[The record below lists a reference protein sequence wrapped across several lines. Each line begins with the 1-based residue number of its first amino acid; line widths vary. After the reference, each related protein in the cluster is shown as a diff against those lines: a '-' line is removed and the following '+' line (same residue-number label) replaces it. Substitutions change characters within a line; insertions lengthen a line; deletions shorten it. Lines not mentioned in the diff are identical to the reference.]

1 MLKSPKNLGIIHFIG
16 IGGIGMSGIAEIL
29 FQSGY
34 QVQGS
39 DLNKSNNTTRLE
51 NLGIKIYIGQK
62 KSNIVNAKIIVVS
75 TAISETNEEFLAAKK
90 LFLPI
95 VHRSEMLGEL
105 MRLKQSIAVAGT
117 HGKTT
122 TTSLIAKMIEENGM
136 DPTIINGGIISSL
149 NSNARLGNGEWMVVE
164 ADESDGS
171 FAKLNPTAAIITNI
185 DLEHLD
191 YHKTEE
197 NLEIAFF
204 NFVSSIPFYGFVC
217 LCIDNPR
224 TQKLISKLEN
234 KKVITYG
241 MSANADIRA
250 TNISYKNN
258 KMIFSLNIT
267 NNKKFEK
274 IVYEIEFS
282 MIGIH
287 NIQNALATIATG
299 IELKIPLAKIKKT
312 LKNFT
317 GVQRRF
323 QKVGNFKNTIIIDD
337 YGHHPVEINSALAAA
352 RLLAP
357 ENKIFTVFQP
367 HRYSRL
373 RDLFDE
379 FCRSF
384 NDADIV
390 LLLDVYSAGEKP
402 IKNFE
407 SSNLEH
413 GLTNY
418 GHKNVLYLR
427 DQNHLAKALIKLIQ
441 PNDLII
447 CLGAGSI
454 TKIANNLEN
463 ELKNENEYIQ
473 I

>member
-1 MLKSPKNLGIIHFIG
+1 M
-16 IGGIGMSGIAEIL
+16 
-29 FQSGY
+29 
-34 QVQGS
+34 
-39 DLNKSNNTTRLE
+39 
-51 NLGIKIYIGQK
+51 
-62 KSNIVNAKIIVVS
+62 
-75 TAISETNEEFLAAKK
+75 
-90 LFLPI
+90 FLPI

-105 MRLKQSIAVAGT
+105 MRLKQSVAIAGT

-149 NSNARLGNGEWMVVE
+149 DSNARLGNGEWMVVE

-191 YHKTEE
+191 YHKTED
-197 NLEIAFF
+197 NLENAFF
-204 NFVSSIPFYGFVC
+204 NFVSTIPFYGFVC

-224 TQKLISKLEN
+224 TQKLMSKLEN

-250 TNISYKNN
+250 TNVLYKKN
-258 KMIFSLNIT
+258 KMYFSLNIT
-267 NNKKFEK
+267 NNKEYESK
-274 IVYEIEFS
+274 VYEIEFS
-282 MIGIH
+282 MIGNH

-299 IELKIPLAKIKKT
+299 IELKIPLTKIKKT

-323 QKVGNFKNTIIIDD
+323 QKVGNFKNTTIIDD

-357 ENKIFTVFQP
+357 ENRIISVFQP

-373 RDLFDE
+373 RDLFHE

-384 NDADIV
+384 NDADHVI
-390 LLLDVYSAGEKP
+390 LLDVYAAGERP
-402 IKNFE
+402 INNFE
-407 SSNLEH
+407 SINLES
-413 GLTNY
+413 GLANY
-418 GHKNVLYLR
+418 GHKNVLYIK
-427 DQNHLAKALIKLIQ
+427 DQNLLAKTLIKLIQ
-441 PNDLII
+441 PYDLII

-454 TKIANNLEN
+454 TKIANNLEE
-463 ELKNENEYIQ
+463 ELKNEDKHI
-473 I
+473 

>member
-1 MLKSPKNLGIIHFIG
+1 MLKSPENLGIIHFIG

-34 QVQGS
+34 HVQGS
-39 DLNKSNNTTRLE
+39 DLKQSNNTNRLE
-51 NLGIKIYIGQK
+51 KLGIKVYIGQK
-62 KSNIVNAKIIVVS
+62 KSNIIDAKIIVVS
-75 TAISETNEEFLAAKK
+75 TAISEKNEEFIAAKK
-90 LFLPI
+90 MFLPI

-105 MRLKQSIAVAGT
+105 MRLKQSIAIAGT

-191 YHKTEE
+191 YHKNED
-197 NLEIAFF
+197 NLENAFY

-224 TQKLISKLEN
+224 TQRLISKLEN

-250 TNISYKNN
+250 TNIYYKNN
-258 KMIFSLNIT
+258 KMNFSLNIK
-267 NNKKFEK
+267 NNKEFEEN
-274 IVYEIEFS
+274 VYKIEFS
-282 MIGIH
+282 MIGMH

-299 IELKIPLAKIKKT
+299 IELKIPLTKIKNT

-317 GVQRRF
+317 GVERRF
-323 QKVGNFKNTIIIDD
+323 QKVGNFKNTTIIDD
-337 YGHHPVEINSALAAA
+337 YGHHPVEINSALSAA
-352 RLLAP
+352 RFLAP
-357 ENKIFTVFQP
+357 ESKIIAIFQP

-373 RDLFDE
+373 KDLFDD
-379 FCRSF
+379 FCSCF
-384 NDADIV
+384 NKADHV
-390 LLLDVYSAGEKP
+390 LLLDVYAAGEKS
-402 IKNFE
+402 IKKFE
-407 SSNLEH
+407 SINLEK
-413 GLTNY
+413 GLADY
-418 GHKNVLYLR
+418 GHKNVLYI
-427 DQNHLAKALIKLIQ
+427 QNQKLLAKNLLKLIQ

-454 TKIANNLEN
+454 TKIANSLEE
-463 ELKNENEYIQ
+463 ELKNEDKHI
-473 I
+473 

>member
-1 MLKSPKNLGIIHFIG
+1 MLKSPENLGIIHFIG

-34 QVQGS
+34 HVQGS
-39 DLNKSNNTTRLE
+39 DLKQSNNTNRLE
-51 NLGIKIYIGQK
+51 KLGIKVFIGQK
-62 KSNIVNAKIIVVS
+62 KSNIIDAKIIVVS
-75 TAISETNEEFLAAKK
+75 TAISEKNEEFIAAKK
-90 LFLPI
+90 MFLPI

-105 MRLKQSIAVAGT
+105 MRLKQSIAIAGT

-122 TTSLIAKMIEENGM
+122 TTSLIAKMIEDNGM

-149 NSNARLGNGEWMVVE
+149 HSNARLGNGEWMVVE

-171 FAKLNPTAAIITNI
+171 FSKLNPTAAIITNI

-191 YHKTEE
+191 YHKNED
-197 NLEIAFF
+197 NLENAFY

-224 TQKLISKLEN
+224 TQRLISKLEN

-250 TNISYKNN
+250 TNIYYENN
-258 KMIFSLNIT
+258 KMNFSLNIK
-267 NNKKFEK
+267 NNKEFKEN
-274 IVYEIEFS
+274 VYKIEFS
-282 MIGIH
+282 MIGMH

-299 IELKIPLAKIKKT
+299 IELKIPLTKIKNT

-317 GVQRRF
+317 GVERRF
-323 QKVGNFKNTIIIDD
+323 QKVGNFKNTTIIDD
-337 YGHHPVEINSALAAA
+337 YGHHPVEINSALSAA
-352 RLLAP
+352 RFLAP
-357 ENKIFTVFQP
+357 ENKIIAIFQP

-373 RDLFDE
+373 KDLFDD
-379 FCRSF
+379 FCSCF
-384 NDADIV
+384 NKADHV
-390 LLLDVYSAGEKP
+390 FLLDVYAAGEKS
-402 IKNFE
+402 IKKFE
-407 SSNLEH
+407 SINLEK
-413 GLTNY
+413 GLADY
-418 GHKNVLYLR
+418 GHKNVLYI
-427 DQNHLAKALIKLIQ
+427 QNQNLLAKNLLKLIQ

-454 TKIANNLEN
+454 TKIANSLEE
-463 ELKNENEYIQ
+463 ELKNEDKHI
-473 I
+473 

>member
-1 MLKSPKNLGIIHFIG
+1 MLKSPENLGIIHFIG

-34 QVQGS
+34 HVQGS
-39 DLNKSNNTTRLE
+39 DLKQSNNTNRLE
-51 NLGIKIYIGQK
+51 KLGIKVFIGQK
-62 KSNIVNAKIIVVS
+62 KSNIIDAKIIVVS
-75 TAISETNEEFLAAKK
+75 TAISEKNEEFIAAKK
-90 LFLPI
+90 MFLPI

-105 MRLKQSIAVAGT
+105 MRLKQSIAIAGT

-122 TTSLIAKMIEENGM
+122 TTSLIAKMIEDNGM

-171 FAKLNPTAAIITNI
+171 FSKLNPTAAIITNI

-191 YHKTEE
+191 YHKNED
-197 NLEIAFF
+197 NLENAFY

-224 TQKLISKLEN
+224 TQRLISKLEN

-250 TNISYKNN
+250 TNIYYKNN
-258 KMIFSLNIT
+258 KMNFSLNIK
-267 NNKKFEK
+267 NNKEFKEN
-274 IVYEIEFS
+274 VYKIEFS
-282 MIGIH
+282 MIGMH

-299 IELKIPLAKIKKT
+299 IELKIPLTKIKNT

-317 GVQRRF
+317 GVERRF
-323 QKVGNFKNTIIIDD
+323 QKVGNFKNTTIIDD
-337 YGHHPVEINSALAAA
+337 YGHHPVEINSALSAA
-352 RLLAP
+352 RFLAP
-357 ENKIFTVFQP
+357 ESKIIAIFQP

-373 RDLFDE
+373 KDLFDD
-379 FCRSF
+379 FCSCF
-384 NDADIV
+384 NKADHV
-390 LLLDVYSAGEKP
+390 FLLDVYAAGEKS
-402 IKNFE
+402 IKKFE
-407 SSNLEH
+407 SINLEK
-413 GLTNY
+413 GLADY
-418 GHKNVLYLR
+418 GHKNVLYI
-427 DQNHLAKALIKLIQ
+427 QNQNLLAKNLLKLIQ

-454 TKIANNLEN
+454 TKIANSLEE
-463 ELKNENEYIQ
+463 ELKNEDKHI
-473 I
+473 

>member
-1 MLKSPKNLGIIHFIG
+1 MLKSPENLGIIHFIG

-34 QVQGS
+34 HVQGS
-39 DLNKSNNTTRLE
+39 DLKQSNNTNRLE
-51 NLGIKIYIGQK
+51 KLGIKVYIGQK
-62 KSNIVNAKIIVVS
+62 KSNIIDAKIIVVS
-75 TAISETNEEFLAAKK
+75 TAISEKNEEFIAAKK
-90 LFLPI
+90 MFLPI

-105 MRLKQSIAVAGT
+105 MRLKQSIAIAGT

-122 TTSLIAKMIEENGM
+122 TTSLIAKMIEDNGM

-171 FAKLNPTAAIITNI
+171 FSKLNPTAAIITNI

-191 YHKTEE
+191 YHKNED
-197 NLEIAFF
+197 NLENAFY

-224 TQKLISKLEN
+224 TQRLISKLEN

-250 TNISYKNN
+250 TNIYYENN
-258 KMIFSLNIT
+258 KMNFSLNIK
-267 NNKKFEK
+267 NNKEFKEN
-274 IVYEIEFS
+274 VYKIEFS
-282 MIGIH
+282 MIGMH

-299 IELKIPLAKIKKT
+299 IELKIPLTKIKNT

-317 GVQRRF
+317 GVERRF
-323 QKVGNFKNTIIIDD
+323 QKVGNFKNTTIIDD
-337 YGHHPVEINSALAAA
+337 YGHHPVEINSALSAA
-352 RLLAP
+352 RFLAP
-357 ENKIFTVFQP
+357 ESKIIAIFQP

-373 RDLFDE
+373 KDLFDD
-379 FCRSF
+379 FCSCF
-384 NDADIV
+384 NKADHV
-390 LLLDVYSAGEKP
+390 FLLDVYAAGEKS
-402 IKNFE
+402 IKKFE
-407 SSNLEH
+407 SINLEK
-413 GLTNY
+413 GLADY
-418 GHKNVLYLR
+418 GHKNVLYI
-427 DQNHLAKALIKLIQ
+427 QNQNLLAKNLLKLIQ

-454 TKIANNLEN
+454 TKIANSLEE
-463 ELKNENEYIQ
+463 ELKNEDKHI
-473 I
+473 

>member
-1 MLKSPKNLGIIHFIG
+1 MLNSPKNLGIIHFIG

-62 KSNIVNAKIIVVS
+62 KSNIVDAKIIVVS
-75 TAISETNEEFLAAKK
+75 TAISETNEEFVAAKK
-90 LFLPI
+90 MYLPI

-105 MRLKQSIAVAGT
+105 MRLKQSIAIAGT

-149 NSNARLGNGEWMVVE
+149 DSNARLGNGEWMVVE

-171 FAKLNPTAAIITNI
+171 FARLNPTAAIITNI

-191 YHKTEE
+191 FHKTED
-197 NLEIAFF
+197 NLETAFF

-250 TNISYKNN
+250 TDILYKKNR
-258 KMIFSLNIT
+258 MYFSLNIT
-267 NNKKFEK
+267 NHKEYQK
-274 IVYEIEFS
+274 IYEIEFS

-299 IELKIPLAKIKKT
+299 LELKIPLEKIKNT

-323 QKVGNFKNTIIIDD
+323 QKVGNFKNTKIIDD

-357 ENKIFTVFQP
+357 KNKIISIFQP
-367 HRYSRL
+367 HRYTRL

-384 NDADIV
+384 NDADHV
-390 LLLDVYSAGEKP
+390 LLLDVYPAGEKP

-407 SSNLEH
+407 SIDLET
-413 GLTNY
+413 GLANC
-418 GHKNVLYLR
+418 GHKNVSYIKDENLLT
-427 DQNHLAKALIKLIQ
+427 KKLIKLIK

-454 TKIANNLEN
+454 TNIAHYLEK
-463 ELKNENEYIQ
+463 ELKNEDKYI
-473 I
+473 

>member
-39 DLNKSNNTTRLE
+39 DLNKSNNTNRLE
-51 NLGIKIYIGQK
+51 SLGIKIYIGQK
-62 KSNIVNAKIIVVS
+62 KSNVVNAKIIVVS

-191 YHKTEE
+191 YHKKEE

-267 NNKKFEK
+267 NNKWFEK
-274 IVYEIEFS
+274 IVQEIEFS

-390 LLLDVYSAGEKP
+390 LLLDVYAAGEKP

-407 SSNLEH
+407 SINLEN

>member
-1 MLKSPKNLGIIHFIG
+1 MLKSPENLGIIHFIG

-34 QVQGS
+34 HVQGS
-39 DLNKSNNTTRLE
+39 DLKQSNNTNRLE
-51 NLGIKIYIGQK
+51 KLGIKVYIGQK
-62 KSNIVNAKIIVVS
+62 KSNIIDAKIIVVS
-75 TAISETNEEFLAAKK
+75 TAISEKNEEFIAAKK
-90 LFLPI
+90 MFLPI

-105 MRLKQSIAVAGT
+105 MRLKQSIAIAGT

-122 TTSLIAKMIEENGM
+122 TTSLIAKMIEDNGM

-171 FAKLNPTAAIITNI
+171 FSKLNPTAAIITNI

-191 YHKTEE
+191 YHKNED
-197 NLEIAFF
+197 NLENAFY

-224 TQKLISKLEN
+224 TQRLISKLEN

-241 MSANADIRA
+241 MSANADVRA
-250 TNISYKNN
+250 TNIYYKNN
-258 KMIFSLNIT
+258 KMNFSLNIK
-267 NNKKFEK
+267 NNKEFEEN
-274 IVYEIEFS
+274 VYKIEFS
-282 MIGIH
+282 MIGMH

-299 IELKIPLAKIKKT
+299 IELKIPLTKIKDT

-317 GVQRRF
+317 GVERRF
-323 QKVGNFKNTIIIDD
+323 QKVGNFKNTTIIDD
-337 YGHHPVEINSALAAA
+337 YGHHPVEINSALSAA
-352 RLLAP
+352 RFLAP
-357 ENKIFTVFQP
+357 ESKIIAIFQP

-373 RDLFDE
+373 KDLFDD
-379 FCRSF
+379 FCSCF
-384 NDADIV
+384 NKADHV
-390 LLLDVYSAGEKP
+390 FLLDVYAAGEKS
-402 IKNFE
+402 IKKFE
-407 SSNLEH
+407 SINLEK
-413 GLTNY
+413 GLADY
-418 GHKNVLYLR
+418 GHKNVLYI
-427 DQNHLAKALIKLIQ
+427 QNQNLLAKNLLKLIQ

-454 TKIANNLEN
+454 TKIANNLE
-463 ELKNENEYIQ
+463 EVLKNEDKHI
-473 I
+473 

>member
-1 MLKSPKNLGIIHFIG
+1 MLKSPENLGIIHFIG
-16 IGGIGMSGIAEIL
+16 VGGIGMSGIAEVL
-29 FQSGY
+29 YQSGY

-39 DLNKSNNTTRLE
+39 DVSISNNTNRLKK
-51 NLGIKIYIGQK
+51 LGIKVYIGQK
-62 KSNIVNAKIIVVS
+62 KSNIIDAKIIVVS
-75 TAISETNEEFLAAKK
+75 TAISEKNEELVAAKK
-90 LFLPI
+90 MFLPI

-105 MRLKQSIAVAGT
+105 MRLKQSIAIAGT

-149 NSNARLGNGEWMVVE
+149 DSNARLGNGQWMVVE

-171 FAKLNPTAAIITNI
+171 FTKLNPTVAIITNI

-191 YHKTEE
+191 YHKTED
-197 NLEIAFF
+197 NLENAFYH
-204 NFVSSIPFYGFVC
+204 FVSSIPFYGFVC

-250 TNISYKNN
+250 TNISYKENR
-258 KMIFSLNIT
+258 MIFSLNVSNSKEYK
-267 NNKKFEK
+267 NN
-274 IVYEIEFS
+274 IYQIEFS

-299 IELKIPLAKIKKT
+299 VELGIPLTKIKRT

-323 QKVGNFKNTIIIDD
+323 QKVGNFKDTIIIDD
-337 YGHHPVEINSALAAA
+337 YGHHPIEINSALAAA

-357 ENKIFTVFQP
+357 KNKIITVFQP

-384 NDADIV
+384 NDADHVI
-390 LLLDVYSAGEKP
+390 LLDVYAAGEKP

-407 SSNLEH
+407 SSNLEN
-413 GLTNY
+413 GLANY
-418 GHKNVLYLR
+418 GHKNVLYIK
-427 DQNHLAKALIKLIQ
+427 DEKVLAKTLTKLIQ
-441 PNDLII
+441 PYDLII

-454 TKIANNLEN
+454 TKIANNLEK
-463 ELKNENEYIQ
+463 ELENEY
-473 I
+473 

>member
-1 MLKSPKNLGIIHFIG
+1 MLKSPENLGIIHFIG

-34 QVQGS
+34 HVQGS
-39 DLNKSNNTTRLE
+39 DLKQSNNTNRLKK
-51 NLGIKIYIGQK
+51 LGIKVYIGQK
-62 KSNIVNAKIIVVS
+62 KSNIIDAKIIVVS
-75 TAISETNEEFLAAKK
+75 TAISEKNEEFIAAKK
-90 LFLPI
+90 MFLPI

-105 MRLKQSIAVAGT
+105 MRLKQSIAIAGT

-122 TTSLIAKMIEENGM
+122 TTSLIAKMIEDNGM

-149 NSNARLGNGEWMVVE
+149 DSNARLGNGEWMVVE

-171 FAKLNPTAAIITNI
+171 FSKLNPTAAIITNI

-191 YHKTEE
+191 YHKNED
-197 NLEIAFF
+197 NLENAFY

-224 TQKLISKLEN
+224 TQRLISKLEN

-250 TNISYKNN
+250 TNIYYKNN
-258 KMIFSLNIT
+258 KMNFSLNIK
-267 NNKKFEK
+267 NNKEFEEN
-274 IVYEIEFS
+274 VYKIEFS
-282 MIGIH
+282 MIGMH

-299 IELKIPLAKIKKT
+299 IELKIPLTKIKNT

-317 GVQRRF
+317 GVERRF
-323 QKVGNFKNTIIIDD
+323 QKVGNFKNTTIIDD
-337 YGHHPVEINSALAAA
+337 YGHHPVEINSALSAA
-352 RLLAP
+352 RFLAP
-357 ENKIFTVFQP
+357 ESKIIAIFQP

-373 RDLFDE
+373 KDLFDD
-379 FCRSF
+379 FCSCF
-384 NDADIV
+384 NKADHV
-390 LLLDVYSAGEKP
+390 FLLDVYAAGEKS
-402 IKNFE
+402 IKKFE
-407 SSNLEH
+407 SINLEK
-413 GLTNY
+413 GLADY
-418 GHKNVLYLR
+418 GHKNVLYI
-427 DQNHLAKALIKLIQ
+427 QNQNLLAKNLLKLIQ

-454 TKIANNLEN
+454 TKIANSLEE
-463 ELKNENEYIQ
+463 ELKNEDKHI
-473 I
+473 